1 MKSKSD
7 VEQRIL
13 QCIDDGLQTLGEGG
27 KQAIYYYLEKNL
39 GLKKEEIPKKPEVFC
54 NGLNSIFG
62 KEGTNLIDRW
72 IVEKLKRNFALK
84 AQSKISLAEAI
95 AKIKASQSK
104 PKEILKDF

>member
-7 VEQRIL
+7 LDQRIL
-13 QCIDDGLQTLGEGG
+13 KCIDDGLQTLGEGG

-62 KEGTNLIDRW
+62 KEGTNLIGRW
-72 IVEKLKRNFALK
+72 IVEKLKRNFTLNE
-84 AQSKISLAEAI
+84 QSKVNLAEAI
-95 AKIKASQSK
+95 AEIKASQK
-104 PKEILKDF
+104 KY